1 MKIPRCFILC
11 FAFISILILSRS
23 ASAYPDAE
31 LFGPND
37 ENPPFDFGVRS
48 AFDGF
53 KLINDTTLLVAY
65 AESLKIVDM
74 GSYSLARLQPFQPS
88 DDEDTKGIAGGLAY
102 SSGRNEM
109 YLSQQDGDLL
119 IYDMNDLE
127 KKPVIVTV
135 AEQSVLG
142 VIVIDGSEESLYI
155 ADNTKGAVQV
165 VNLNDRSVAR
175 TINLT
180 VPGSTDFNLTD
191 GVLAEDDGEIYFTTD
206 VGYIVGLPE
215 GGSSASYVKIGTSY
229 KLTAIDIFPN
239 QNYIYVVDSTTPQL
253 VKINPASGEIVKSG
267 IDISENLN
275 PTDIVITNVK
285 KPNGA
290 YAYVAG
296 TDGVSVVNTFNDEVF
311 NMSDDPDTEREP
323 LPTSAVPSVLAA
335 SSSTDGYVYM
345 GFATGAVG
353 VISANPWV
361 TIDSVVFNDE
371 LSKLTIEGYFVIT
384 FQSDLGGTYQIV
396 SGGGSDASGDV
407 LVDSEGDSSGTVAA
421 DEEKSVQINYDDNS
435 RKFDEGYVD
444 IWVFVTSDDDRGRL
458 STEILVDTP
467 PPVVTI
473 RSAGFGD
480 EMIYVTFNRLTQ
492 SDISKYRFYASQDYD
507 EVITMTT
514 PTAQVAQ
521 ASSGTTQTASVG
533 GLENDKLYYIA
544 VEAIDEAGNVSPSR
558 SVTSETPSPTYG
570 PAELSGEKG
579 CSMLPSA
586 EGRVADIIP
595 LLFAVFLI
603 FFRRRSPC
611 RKILPI
617 ILFAALFLVPP
628 SVLAQ
633 QEGADISERSVSA
646 MFTPN
651 VASKQLWEFEIK
663 TGFWMPKNEILNEAF
678 GKCCN
683 MITRLEGGLL
693 LQKRYGI
700 GAGVGFFYK
709 SAQAFAGGV
718 HTGERAQER
727 FNMILVPMQLNFTWR
742 ADYFSWRYLVP
753 YIRVGPDMI
762 YFRQSLSGNVI
773 KGLKYGIHGT
783 GGIQINIGEMAD
795 SSSSLDSDIG
805 INDFFLTLEAQYQWV
820 DNFGK
825 RGLNLSGFVYS
836 AGLLMEF

>member
-1 MKIPRCFILC
+1 VKISRCFILC
-11 FAFISILILSRS
+11 FAFASILILARS
-23 ASAYPDAE
+23 ASAYPDSE
-31 LFGPND
+31 VLGPD
-37 ENPPFDFGVRS
+37 SLNPPFDFGVTS
-48 AFDGF
+48 AFAGF
-53 KLINDTTLLVAY
+53 KLIDDTTLVVAY
-65 AESLKIVDM
+65 AEALKIIDM

-296 TDGVSVVNTFNDEVF
+296 TDGVSIVNTFNDEVF
-311 NMSDDPDTEREP
+311 NMSDAPDTSREP

-345 GFATGAVG
+345 GFATGSVG

-361 TIDSVVFNDE
+361 VIDSLVYNDD
-371 LSKLTIEGYFVIT
+371 LNRLTIGGHFIIT
-384 FQSDLGGTYQIV
+384 FKSDFEGTYEIL
-396 SGGGSDASGDV
+396 SGGSSDASGSL
-407 LVDSEGDSSGTVAA
+407 LVDADGKTGGDIAA
-421 DEEKSVQINYDDNS
+421 DTEKSVQINYDDNS
-435 RKFDEGYVD
+435 RKFEEGYGDV
-444 IWVFVTSDDDRGRL
+444 WVFVTSEGDRGRR
-458 STEILVDTP
+458 STGILVDTP

-492 SDISKYRFYASQDYD
+492 SDISKYRFYASQSYD

-514 PTAQVAQ
+514 PTAQAAQ
-521 ASSGTTQTASVG
+521 ASSGATQTASVG

-544 VEAIDEAGNVSPSR
+544 VEAIDEAGNISPSR

-586 EGRVADIIP
+586 EGSVADILP
-595 LLFAVFLI
+595 LLFAISLI
-603 FFRRRSPC
+603 FFRRPSPC
-611 RKILPI
+611 RKILPV
-617 ILFAALFLVPP
+617 ILFAAFLL
-628 SVLAQ
+628 SSSSALAQ
-633 QEGADISERSVSA
+633 QDGNISERSVSSS
-646 MFTPN
+646 FTPN
-651 VASKQLWEFEIK
+651 LSSKQLWEFEIK
-663 TGFWMPKNEILNEAF
+663 TGFWMPKNDILDEAF

-709 SAQAFAGGV
+709 SAQAFAGGA
-718 HTGERAQER
+718 HLGERAQER

-742 ADYFSWRYLVP
+742 ADYFSWRYLIP

-762 YFRQSLSGNVI
+762 YFRQSLGGNVI

-783 GGIQINIGEMAD
+783 GGIQINIGEIAD
-795 SSSSLDSDIG
+795 GSSALDSDIG
-805 INDFFLTLEAQYQWV
+805 INDLFLTLEAQYQWV